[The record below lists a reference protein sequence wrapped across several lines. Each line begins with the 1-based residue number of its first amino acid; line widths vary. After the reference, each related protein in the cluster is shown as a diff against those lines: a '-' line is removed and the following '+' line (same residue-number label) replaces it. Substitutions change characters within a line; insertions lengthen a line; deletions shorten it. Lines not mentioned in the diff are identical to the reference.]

1 MKMKHYLPMA
11 VLALSLAA
19 CSDDYDDTALWEQV
33 NDNTSRIEALE
44 QWQDEVN
51 NNIAAL
57 QQLLNTTDY
66 ITSVTP
72 VMKNGK
78 EVGYTISF
86 RNSDPITIYHGEKGD
101 KGDKGEQGEQG
112 IQGEPGKD
120 GADGADGSD
129 GKDGY
134 TPQIGLT
141 QQADGN
147 WYWTLDGEPM
157 LDPNGDPIRANGDKG
172 DKGEQGDT
180 GDTGAS
186 APTPQIKQGSTLAAG
201 GTYYGIDGTE
211 QTNPD
216 AGAWYLSVDGGK
228 TWYRISG
235 EKGNQGEPGNEGQQG
250 QQGDSWFACAPTLSN
265 DGTHY
270 IFTLANNGGT
280 IKVAAYQHFRILT
293 EEEHKGSGTF
303 GIDIAPV
310 RAEGETTFYL
320 SMNAETDYKAIVA
333 EVTPLDDDAVLTRA
347 TDGWSATVQKAADG
361 NITVTVTAPADG
373 KALLDVSLIREDGS
387 KVTASRVLEALGF
400 TIADDA
406 TYIVYTAGGLQA
418 WATEVQSDPALNII
432 LTADIDLAGT
442 EWTPI
447 PKFAGTFDGNGKTI
461 TGLTINQP
469 STNNIGLFAS
479 IKVEGTVKNLKLDK
493 VNVTANSNVGAI
505 AGENRGTIEN
515 CSVSGSVTGS
525 SDNSCVGGIAGW
537 HRVGTITDCHSSA
550 TVEGRAFVGGI
561 AGQSDAMSYP
571 ASITACYST
580 GSVTATKNNTT
591 GYSFAGGVV
600 GLNSNGAVLTACYAT
615 GDVKGD
621 GERVGGVVGDNVV
634 GTVTACY
641 HATGSVNGASGTTGG
656 VAGRNYKDDYGSGIL
671 NACYWDGTVTGDTG
685 IGNDMTGNSASEAL
699 KVSGRTTWAEAM
711 DHMNSVLTGA
721 GIGWQYA
728 TGSGDVPLTLQKQ

>member
-1 MKMKHYLPMA
+1 MDL
-11 VLALSLAA
+11 
-19 CSDDYDDTALWEQV
+19 
-33 NDNTSRIEALE
+33 
-44 QWQDEVN
+44 
-51 NNIAAL
+51 
-57 QQLLNTTDY
+57 
-66 ITSVTP
+66 
-72 VMKNGK
+72 
-78 EVGYTISF
+78 
-86 RNSDPITIYHGEKGD
+86 
-101 KGDKGEQGEQG
+101 
-112 IQGEPGKD
+112 
-120 GADGADGSD
+120 
-129 GKDGY
+129 
-134 TPQIGLT
+134 
-141 QQADGN
+141 
-147 WYWTLDGEPM
+147 
-157 LDPNGDPIRANGDKG
+157 
-172 DKGEQGDT
+172 
-180 GDTGAS
+180 
-186 APTPQIKQGSTLAAG
+186 
-201 GTYYGIDGTE
+201 
-211 QTNPD
+211 
-216 AGAWYLSVDGGK
+216 
-228 TWYRISG
+228 
-235 EKGNQGEPGNEGQQG
+235 
-250 QQGDSWFACAPTLSN
+250 
-265 DGTHY
+265 
-270 IFTLANNGGT
+270 NGGT
-280 IKVAAYQHFRILT
+280 FYFRPQSNVELVANSRYIYTINVNATGLT
-293 EEEHKGSGTF
+293 LAGCT
-303 GIDIAPV
+303 I
-310 RAEGETTFYL
+310 GE
-320 SMNAETDYKAIVA
+320 
-333 EVTPLDDDAVLTRA
+333 
-347 TDGWSATVQKAADG
+347 WADG
-361 NITVTVTAPADG
+361 GREEGTAEDLG
-373 KALLDVSLIREDGS
+373 YFIQDDGS
-387 KVTASRVLEALGF
+387 YA
-400 TIADDA
+400 
-406 TYIVYTAGGLQA
+406 VYTANGLKE
-418 WATEVQSDPALNII
+418 WAKAAQSDLSLNCT
-432 LTADIDLAGT
+432 LADDITLPVVTDGGSN
-442 EWTPI
+442 WTPI
-447 PKFAGTFDGNGKTI
+447 QGYAGTFDGGGKTI

-685 IGNDMTGNSASEAL
+685 IGYDMTGYSASDAL

-721 GIGWQYA
+721 GTGWQYA
-728 TGSGDVPLTLQKQ
+728 TGSGDVPLTLYKQ